1 MDKVYSRINWQN
13 EPATTTPINEVN
25 LNKIDAALNEID
37 NRVVNFSTTKA
48 NQSDLL
54 ASLRTVAY
62 NATAGVF
69 TFTYNNG
76 GTFTVDLNVEKI
88 PVTFSLS
95 EQGILTMTTADGTQF
110 TADIADLIKTYEFV
124 DSSEINFTVTIDSHG
139 DRTITASLVNGSIT
153 GAKLQPNYLADV
165 TAQAQAAE
173 ASAESASS
181 SEGDAAEH
189 KEDSEAWAKGTINGT
204 PIPSSHP
211 AYNNDSKHWAEQ
223 AAAIVGIGIATT
235 TTPGIVKPDGDT
247 ISVDSSGKISFAG
260 ITDAE
265 YNAISALLN

>member
-1 MDKVYSRINWQN
+1 MNKAYSRINWEN
-13 EPATTTPINEVN
+13 EPSIASPINATN
-25 LNKIDAALNEID
+25 LNRMDYALNEID
-37 NRVVNFSTTKA
+37 NRVVNFDTTKA

-54 ASLRTVAY
+54 ASLKSVAY
-62 NATAGVF
+62 NSTTGVF

-76 GTFTVDLNVEKI
+76 NTLNVDLNIEKI
-88 PVTFSLS
+88 PVSFSMS
-95 EQGILTMTTADGTQF
+95 PQGIITMTNSDGTQY
-110 TADIADLIKTYEFV
+110 TADVGYLIKTYDFQ
-124 DSSEINFTVTIDSHG
+124 DSSEINFTVTVDADG
-139 DRTITASLVNGSIT
+139 NKTVTAGLVNGSIT

-165 TAQAQAAE
+165 TEQAQAAE
-173 ASAESASS
+173 ASADSAAS

-204 PIPSSHP
+204 PIPSTHP
-211 AYNNDSKHWAEQ
+211 AYQNNSKYWAEQ
-223 AAAIVGIGIATT
+223 ASAIVGIGIATT

-247 ISVDSSGKISFAG
+247 IGVDSSGLIAFEG